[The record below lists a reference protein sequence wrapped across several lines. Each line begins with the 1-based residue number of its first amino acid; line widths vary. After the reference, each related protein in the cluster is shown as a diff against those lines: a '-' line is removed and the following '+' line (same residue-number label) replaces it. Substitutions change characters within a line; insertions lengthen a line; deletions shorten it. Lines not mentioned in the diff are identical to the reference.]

1 MERLIW
7 IIFTGAVIG
16 LAAELLVRSSRRLRG
31 KLLLWCGL
39 IGAEIGDVFLG
50 EWGIQ
55 YGALYLLPA
64 IVGAFTF
71 VVIGLILRSIFIEPN
86 DPRN

>member
-7 IIFTGAVIG
+7 IIGVGVVIG
-16 LAAELLVRSSRRLRG
+16 LTAELLIKSSRRLRG
-31 KLLLWCGL
+31 KFLLWCGL
-39 IGAEIGDVFLG
+39 IGAVTGDVFLG

-55 YGALYLLPA
+55 YGTLYLLPA

-71 VVIGLILRSIFIEPN
+71 VAIGLILRSIFIEPN